1 MLSHL
6 QDDCLFLILKRK
18 TGRYDRAEIRKVSSL
33 TISVEMKEVFGD
45 IQLDEHEK
53 SSSSSDATGRQST
66 TLLFQSF

>member
-1 MLSHL
+1 LSFSYL
-6 QDDCLFLILKRK
+6 EKKDGQS
-18 TGRYDRAEIRKVSSL
+18 RYDRAEIRKVSSL